1 MIATKRIGNDVH
13 HFYFIYV
20 QSIFFCSYI
29 YLMCFSFQM
38 FDPSMLDS
46 AIEEICSDGISD
58 DISDEGIDL
67 LGGMDEN
74 ENKLRS
80 ISIFYFTLDL
90 FK

>member
-1 MIATKRIGNDVH
+1 
-13 HFYFIYV
+13 
-20 QSIFFCSYI
+20 
-29 YLMCFSFQM
+29 M

-67 LGGMDEN
+67 FVGMDQK
-74 ENKLRS
+74 ENKLKS
-80 ISIFYFTLDL
+80 VFIFYFTIDL